1 MSIRHNLFTTADSL
15 VIAEIMAKIET
26 YRTVTVLADR
36 DADLHVGPDKWAPIA
51 QRLIAHPEQ
60 FIGNYGKD
68 SDPLWIAQ
76 NKAWSALKGAAR
88 AAGAARGALT
98 RMCNRER
105 EA

>member
-1 MSIRHNLFTTADSL
+1 MSIRHNLFTTADAD

-68 SDPLWIAQ
+68 SDPLEIAEDLLER
-76 NKAWSALKGAAR
+76 KSELLKYGRAQRDLHPHLKWAR
-88 AAGAARGALT
+88 
-98 RMCNRER
+98 
-105 EA
+105 